1 MQAIDFHTHIFP
13 DAMAQKTV
21 QYLSE
26 KTDMPFFANGTL
38 LQLQAQMRQAE
49 ISLSVVLPV
58 LTRPQSFEGVLQFAQ
73 QINEGYFKGEHNV
86 YSFGCIH
93 PDCEDVRGKMALMK
107 QKGFRGVKIHPDYQ
121 TTDIDD
127 ERNLAILQAAADED
141 LIVVAHAGVDP
152 GYSQSPRCTPQ
163 RIARALDRIKGE
175 GKFVFAHMGG
185 VNQYEEVLRYTAGRN
200 VYFDTAYVIDK
211 IDATTFHAIKNA
223 HGIDRLLF
231 ASDTPWV
238 GAVTAKRALLSMN
251 LTPEEEEKILFT
263 NALKLLG
270 EDVVFR
276 KESR

>member
-38 LQLQAQMRQAE
+38 LDLQAQMRQAE

-73 QINEGYFKGEHNV
+73 QLNEGYFKGEHNV

-152 GYSQSPRCTPQ
+152 GYSQSSRCTPQ
-163 RIARALDRIKGE
+163 RIARALDRMKGE
-175 GKFVFAHMGG
+175 GKFGFAHMGG

-211 IDATTFHAIKNA
+211 IDAETFHAIKNA

-231 ASDTPWV
+231 ASDTPWL